1 MEVYVDNNAT
11 TKVDEDVLNAMLPYL
26 KESFANPSSL
36 YDSGKQT
43 RKAINA
49 ARSNVAKMLNA
60 EEKEIIFTASAT
72 ESNVTAIM
80 SAARNSN
87 GKKRIITSKLEH
99 ASILETM
106 NYLETQGFD
115 IVYLDV
121 DDKGRISTEDFKKAI
136 NGDTFLVAMML
147 ANNELGNIY
156 PIKEFCQIAHEN
168 NILFHCD
175 CTQAVGKIKVD
186 VKDLGVDTLSFS
198 GHKIHAPK
206 GVAVLYIKEGTPYT
220 PLIFGHQ
227 ENNRR
232 GGTENVPYIIGLGKA
247 AEKIVEDNFQ
257 SIEKVKEL
265 RDYFEEQIKT
275 KLEDVHIYGDVDNRI
290 PNTSNIAFLNAN
302 GNELAI
308 ILETS
313 NISLSNGSACN
324 TTEPKPSDVL
334 VACHANLKD
343 YFPIRVSFDSYNTK
357 EQVDYFINK
366 LVLNV
371 NMLRRK
377 NNGNSN

>member
-11 TKVDEDVLNAMLPYL
+11 TKVDEDVLNEMLPYL

-36 YDSGKQT
+36 YESGKQT
-43 RKAINA
+43 RNAINN
-49 ARSNVAKMLNA
+49 ARTNVAKLLNA
-60 EEKEIIFTASAT
+60 EDDEIIFTASAT

-80 SAARNSN
+80 SAARNKKK
-87 GKKRIITSKLEH
+87 KKRIITSKMEH

-106 NYLETQGFD
+106 NYLETIGFD
-115 IVYLDV
+115 IVYLEV
-121 DDKGRISTEDFKKAI
+121 DDKGRISSEDLKNAI
-136 NGDTFLVAMML
+136 NENTFLIAIMY

-156 PIKEFCQIAHEN
+156 PIKEFCQIAHEH

-186 VKDLGVDTLSFS
+186 VKDLGVDTVAFS

-206 GVAVLYIKEGTPYT
+206 GVAALYVKNGTPYT
-220 PLIFGHQ
+220 PLVFGHQ

-232 GGTENVPYIIGLGKA
+232 GGTENVPYIVGLGKA
-247 AEKIVEDNFQ
+247 ASKIVENNYQD
-257 SIEKVKEL
+257 IEKVREL
-265 RDYFEEQIKT
+265 RDYFEEQIKS
-275 KLEDVHIYGDVDNRI
+275 KIDGIHIYGDVEHRI
-290 PNTSNIAFLNAN
+290 PNTSNIAFQNAD

-308 ILETS
+308 ILEA
-313 NISLSNGSACN
+313 NNGSACN

-334 VACHANLKD
+334 VACHANLKE
-343 YFPIRVSFDSYNTK
+343 YFPIRVSFDGNNTK

-366 LVLNV
+366 LVMNV
-371 NMLRRK
+371 NMLRRRK
-377 NNGNSN
+377 

>member
-11 TKVDEDVLNAMLPYL
+11 TKVDEDVLNVMLPYL
-26 KESFANPSSL
+26 KESYANPSSL

-43 RKAINA
+43 RKAINE
-49 ARSNVAKMLNA
+49 ARCNIAKMLNA
-60 EEKEIIFTASAT
+60 KDKEIIFTASAT

-87 GKKRIITSKLEH
+87 GKKRIITSKMEH

-115 IVYLDV
+115 IIYLEV
-121 DDKGRISTEDFKKAI
+121 DDKGRINPEDLKKAI
-136 NGDTFLVAMML
+136 NDDTFLIAIML

-156 PIKEFCQIAHEN
+156 PIKEFCEIAHKH

-186 VKDLGVDTLSFS
+186 VKELGADTVSFS

-206 GVAVLYIKEGTPYT
+206 GVAILYVKENTPYT

-232 GGTENVPYIIGLGKA
+232 GGTENVPYIVGIGKA
-247 AEKIVEDNFQ
+247 AEKIIEDNFQ

-265 RDYFEEQIKT
+265 RDYFEEQIKS
-275 KLEDVHIYGDVDNRI
+275 KIDNIHIYGDIKNRI

-308 ILETS
+308 ILEAN
-313 NISLSNGSACN
+313 NINLSNGSACN

-334 VACHANLKD
+334 VACHANLKE
-343 YFPIRVSFDSYNTK
+343 YYPIRVSFDTNNTK

>member
-11 TKVDEDVLNAMLPYL
+11 TKVDEDVLNEMLPYL

-36 YDSGKQT
+36 YESGKQT
-43 RKAINA
+43 KKAINK
-49 ARSNVAKMLNA
+49 ARSNVAKLLNA
-60 EEKEIIFTASAT
+60 EDSEIIFTASAT

-87 GKKRIITSKLEH
+87 GKKRIITSKMEH

-106 NYLETQGFD
+106 NYLETRGFE
-115 IVYLDV
+115 IIYLEV
-121 DDKGRISTEDFKKAI
+121 DDKGRINIEDLKNAI
-136 NGDTFLVAMML
+136 NEDTFLITVML

-156 PIKEFCQIAHEN
+156 PIKEFCKIAHEH

-186 VKDLGVDTLSFS
+186 VKELGVDTVSFS

-206 GVAVLYIKEGTPYT
+206 GVGILYVKNGTPYT
-220 PLIFGHQ
+220 PLLFGHQ

-232 GGTENVPYIIGLGKA
+232 GGTENVPYIVGLGKA
-247 AEKIVEDNFQ
+247 VEKIVDDDLK

-265 RDYFEEQIKT
+265 RDYFEEQIKS
-275 KLEDVHIYGDVDNRI
+275 KLDGIHIYGDIENRI
-290 PNTSNIAFLNAN
+290 PNTSNIAFLNAD

-308 ILETS
+308 ILEAN
-313 NISLSNGSACN
+313 NINLSNGSACN
-324 TTEPKPSDVL
+324 TSEPKPSDVL
-334 VACHANLKD
+334 VACHANLKE
-343 YFPIRVSFDSYNTK
+343 YFPIRVSFDINNTK

-366 LVLNV
+366 LVSNV
-371 NMLRRK
+371 NMLRRNK
-377 NNGNSN
+377 

>member
-11 TKVDEDVLNAMLPYL
+11 TKVDEDVLNEMLPYL
-26 KESFANPSSL
+26 KENFANPSSL
-36 YDSGKQT
+36 YEKGKQT
-43 RKAINA
+43 RRAVNK
-49 ARSNVAKMLNA
+49 ARSSVAKLLNA
-60 EEKEIIFTASAT
+60 EEDEIIFTASAT

-87 GKKRIITSKLEH
+87 GKKRIITSKMEH
-99 ASILETM
+99 ASVLETM
-106 NYLETQGFD
+106 NYLETQGFE

-121 DDKGRISTEDFKKAI
+121 DEQGRISTEDLKNAI
-136 NGDTFLVAMML
+136 NDDTFLIAIMY

-156 PIKEFCQIAHEN
+156 PIKEFCDIAHEH

-186 VKDLGVDTLSFS
+186 VKELGVDTVSFS

-206 GVAVLYIKEGTPYT
+206 GVAVLYVKRNTPYT
-220 PLIFGHQ
+220 PLLFGHQ

-232 GGTENVPYIIGLGKA
+232 GGTENVPYIVGLGKA
-247 AEKIVEDNFQ
+247 AEKIIEDNYQ
-257 SIEKVKEL
+257 SSEKVKEL
-265 RDYFEEQIKT
+265 RDYFEEQIKS
-275 KLEDVHIYGDVDNRI
+275 KLDGVYIYGDIEHRI
-290 PNTSNIAFLNAN
+290 PNTSNIAFQNAD
-302 GNELAI
+302 GNQLAI

-334 VACHANLKD
+334 VACHANLKE
-343 YFPIRVSFDSYNTK
+343 YFPIRVSFDSNNTK

-371 NMLRRK
+371 NMLRRVR
-377 NNGNSN
+377 NGNSN

>member
-11 TKVDEDVLNAMLPYL
+11 TKVDEDVLNEMLPYL
-26 KESFANPSSL
+26 KDSFANPNSL
-36 YDSGKQT
+36 YESGKQT
-43 RKAINA
+43 RKAINN
-49 ARSNVAKMLNA
+49 ARTNVAKLLNA
-60 EEKEIIFTASAT
+60 EDDEIIFTASAT

-87 GKKRIITSKLEH
+87 GKKRIITSKMEH

-106 NYLETQGFD
+106 NYLGSIGFD

-121 DDKGRISTEDFKKAI
+121 DDKGRISSEDLKNAI
-136 NGDTFLVAMML
+136 NEDTFLIAIMY

-156 PIKEFCQIAHEN
+156 PIKEFCQIAHEH

-186 VKDLGVDTLSFS
+186 VKDLGVDTVAFS

-206 GVAVLYIKEGTPYT
+206 GVAALYVKNGTPYT

-227 ENNRR
+227 ENNKR
-232 GGTENVPYIIGLGKA
+232 GGTENVPYIVGLGKA
-247 AEKIVEDNFQ
+247 ASKIVENNFQ
-257 SIEKVKEL
+257 DIEKVKDL
-265 RDYFEEQIKT
+265 RDYFEEQIKS
-275 KLEDVHIYGDVDNRI
+275 KLDGIHIYGDVEHRI
-290 PNTSNIAFLNAN
+290 PNTSNIAFQNAD

-308 ILETS
+308 ILEAN
-313 NISLSNGSACN
+313 NINLSNGSACN

-334 VACHANLKD
+334 VACHANLKE
-343 YFPIRVSFDSYNTK
+343 YFPIRVSFDGNNTK

-366 LVLNV
+366 LVMNV
-371 NMLRRK
+371 NMLRRRK
-377 NNGNSN
+377 

>member
-11 TKVDEDVLNAMLPYL
+11 TKVDEDVLNEMLPYL

-36 YDSGKQT
+36 YESGKQT
-43 RKAINA
+43 RNAINN
-49 ARSNVAKMLNA
+49 ARTNVAKLLNA
-60 EEKEIIFTASAT
+60 EDDEIIFTASAT

-87 GKKRIITSKLEH
+87 GKKRIITSKMEH

-106 NYLETQGFD
+106 NYLESIGFD

-121 DDKGRISTEDFKKAI
+121 DDKGRISSEDLKNAI
-136 NGDTFLVAMML
+136 NEDTFLIAIMY

-156 PIKEFCQIAHEN
+156 PIKEFCQIAHEH

-186 VKDLGVDTLSFS
+186 VKDLGVDTVAFS

-206 GVAVLYIKEGTPYT
+206 GVAALYVKNGTPYT

-227 ENNRR
+227 ENNKR
-232 GGTENVPYIIGLGKA
+232 GGTENVPYIVGLGKA
-247 AEKIVEDNFQ
+247 ASKIVENNYQD
-257 SIEKVKEL
+257 IEKVREL
-265 RDYFEEQIKT
+265 RDYFEEQIKS
-275 KLEDVHIYGDVDNRI
+275 KIDGIHIYGDVEHRI
-290 PNTSNIAFLNAN
+290 PNTSNIAFQNAD

-308 ILETS
+308 ILEAN
-313 NISLSNGSACN
+313 NINLSNGSACN

-334 VACHANLKD
+334 VACHANLKE
-343 YFPIRVSFDSYNTK
+343 YFPIRVSFDGNNTK

-366 LVLNV
+366 LVMNV
-371 NMLRRK
+371 NMLRRRK
-377 NNGNSN
+377 

>member
-11 TKVDEDVLNAMLPYL
+11 TKVDEDVLNEMLPYL

-36 YDSGKQT
+36 YESGKQT
-43 RKAINA
+43 RNAINN
-49 ARSNVAKMLNA
+49 ARTNVAKLLNA
-60 EEKEIIFTASAT
+60 EDDEIIFTASAT

-80 SAARNSN
+80 SAARNSK
-87 GKKRIITSKLEH
+87 GKKRIITSKMEH

-106 NYLETQGFD
+106 NYLETIGFD
-115 IVYLDV
+115 IVYLEV
-121 DDKGRISTEDFKKAI
+121 DDKGRISSEDLKNAI
-136 NGDTFLVAMML
+136 NENTFLIAIMY

-156 PIKEFCQIAHEN
+156 PIKEFCQIAHEH

-186 VKDLGVDTLSFS
+186 VKDLGVDTVAFS

-206 GVAVLYIKEGTPYT
+206 GVAALYVKNGTPYT
-220 PLIFGHQ
+220 PLVFGHQ

-232 GGTENVPYIIGLGKA
+232 GGTENVPYIVGLGKA
-247 AEKIVEDNFQ
+247 ASKIVENNYQD
-257 SIEKVKEL
+257 IEKVREL
-265 RDYFEEQIKT
+265 RDYFEEQIKS
-275 KLEDVHIYGDVDNRI
+275 KIDGIHIYGDVEHRI
-290 PNTSNIAFLNAN
+290 PNTSNIAFQNAD

-308 ILETS
+308 ILEAN
-313 NISLSNGSACN
+313 NINLSNGSACN

-334 VACHANLKD
+334 VACHANLKE
-343 YFPIRVSFDSYNTK
+343 YFPIRVSFDGNNTK

-366 LVLNV
+366 LVMNV
-371 NMLRRK
+371 NMLRRRK
-377 NNGNSN
+377 

>member
-11 TKVDEDVLNAMLPYL
+11 TKVDEDVLNEMLPYL
-26 KESFANPSSL
+26 KEDFANPSSL
-36 YDSGKQT
+36 YEKGKQT
-43 RKAINA
+43 RAAVNK
-49 ARSNVAKMLNA
+49 ARSSVAKLLNA
-60 EEKEIIFTASAT
+60 EEDEIIFTASAT

-87 GKKRIITSKLEH
+87 GKKRIITSKMEH

-121 DDKGRISTEDFKKAI
+121 DEKGRISPEDLKKAI
-136 NGDTFLVAMML
+136 NDDTFLIAIMY

-156 PIKEFCQIAHEN
+156 PIKEFCDIAHEH

-186 VKDLGVDTLSFS
+186 VKELGVDTVSFS

-206 GVAVLYIKEGTPYT
+206 GVAVLYVKRNTPYT

-232 GGTENVPYIIGLGKA
+232 GGTENVPYIVGLGVA
-247 AEKIVEDNFQ
+247 ADKIVEDNYQ
-257 SIEKVKEL
+257 STEKVKEL
-265 RDYFEEQIKT
+265 RDYFEEQIKS
-275 KLEDVHIYGDVDNRI
+275 KLDGVHIYGDVENRI
-290 PNTSNIAFLNAN
+290 PNTSNIAFQNAD
-302 GNELAI
+302 GNQLAI

-334 VACHANLKD
+334 VACHANLKE
-343 YFPIRVSFDSYNTK
+343 YFPIRVSFDSNNTK

-371 NMLRRK
+371 NMLRRVR
-377 NNGNSN
+377 NGNSN

>member
-1 MEVYVDNNAT
+1 MEVYLDNNAT
-11 TKVDEDVLNAMLPYL
+11 TKVDEDVLNEMLPYL

-36 YDSGKQT
+36 YEAGQRT
-43 RKAINA
+43 RMAVNDARTTVAKLINA
-49 ARSNVAKMLNA
+49 DDS
-60 EEKEIIFTASAT
+60 EIIFTASAT

-87 GKKRIITSKLEH
+87 GKKRIITSKIEH

-115 IVYLDV
+115 IFYLDV
-121 DDKGRISTEDFKKAI
+121 DEDGKIKTEDLEKAI
-136 NGDTFLVAMML
+136 NDDTFLIAMMY

-156 PIKEFCQIAHEN
+156 PIKEYCNIAHKH

-186 VKDLGVDTLSFS
+186 VKDLGVDTISFS

-206 GVAVLYIKEGTPYT
+206 GVAVLYVKKDTPYT

-232 GGTENVPYIIGLGKA
+232 GGTENVPYIVGLGKA
-247 AEKIVEDNFQ
+247 AEKIMDDNFQ
-257 SIEKVKEL
+257 SMEKVKEL
-265 RDYFEEQIKT
+265 RDYFEEQIKS
-275 KLEDVHIYGDVDNRI
+275 KIEDIRIYGDINNRI
-290 PNTSNIAFLNAN
+290 PNTSNIAFKNAN
-302 GNELAI
+302 GNEIAI
-308 ILETS
+308 MLEIS

-334 VACHANLKD
+334 VACHANLKE
-343 YFPIRVSFDSYNTK
+343 YYPIRVSFDASNTK
-357 EQVDYFINK
+357 EQVDYFVNK
-366 LVLNV
+366 LVSLV
-371 NMLRRK
+371 SMLRRK
-377 NNGNSN
+377 NNVHSN

>member
-11 TKVDEDVLNAMLPYL
+11 TKVDEDVLNEMLPYL
-26 KESFANPSSL
+26 RDSFANPSSL
-36 YDSGKQT
+36 YESGKQT
-43 RKAINA
+43 RKAINN
-49 ARSNVAKMLNA
+49 ARTNVAKLLNA
-60 EEKEIIFTASAT
+60 EDDEIIFTASAT

-87 GKKRIITSKLEH
+87 GKKRIITSKMEH

-106 NYLETQGFD
+106 NYLESIGFD

-121 DDKGRISTEDFKKAI
+121 DDKGRISSEDLKNAI
-136 NGDTFLVAMML
+136 NEDTFLIAIMY

-156 PIKEFCQIAHEN
+156 PIKEFCQIAHEH

-186 VKDLGVDTLSFS
+186 VKDLGVDTVAFS

-206 GVAVLYIKEGTPYT
+206 GVAALYVKNGTPYT

-227 ENNRR
+227 ENNKR
-232 GGTENVPYIIGLGKA
+232 GGTENVPYIVGLGKA
-247 AEKIVEDNFQ
+247 ASKIVENNYQD
-257 SIEKVKEL
+257 IEKVKDL
-265 RDYFEEQIKT
+265 RDYFEEQIKS
-275 KLEDVHIYGDVDNRI
+275 KLDGIHIYGDVEHRI
-290 PNTSNIAFLNAN
+290 PNTSNIAFQNAD

-308 ILETS
+308 ILEAN
-313 NISLSNGSACN
+313 NINLSNGSACN

-334 VACHANLKD
+334 VACHANLKE
-343 YFPIRVSFDSYNTK
+343 YFPIRVSFDINNTK

-366 LVLNV
+366 LVMNV
-371 NMLRRK
+371 NMLRRRK
-377 NNGNSN
+377 

>member
-11 TKVDEDVLNAMLPYL
+11 TKVDEDVLNEMLPYL

-36 YDSGKQT
+36 YESGKQT
-43 RKAINA
+43 RNAINN
-49 ARSNVAKMLNA
+49 ARTNVAKLLNA
-60 EEKEIIFTASAT
+60 EDDEIIFTASAT

-80 SAARNSN
+80 SAARNSK
-87 GKKRIITSKLEH
+87 GKKRIITSKMEH

-106 NYLETQGFD
+106 NYLESIGFD

-121 DDKGRISTEDFKKAI
+121 DDKGRISSEDLKNAI
-136 NGDTFLVAMML
+136 NEDTFLIAIMY

-156 PIKEFCQIAHEN
+156 PIKEFCQIAHEY

-186 VKDLGVDTLSFS
+186 VKDLGVDTVAFS

-206 GVAVLYIKEGTPYT
+206 GVAALYVKNGTPYT

-227 ENNRR
+227 ENNKR
-232 GGTENVPYIIGLGKA
+232 GGTENVPYIVGLGKA
-247 AEKIVEDNFQ
+247 ASKIVENNYQD
-257 SIEKVKEL
+257 IEKVREL
-265 RDYFEEQIKT
+265 RDYFEEQIKS
-275 KLEDVHIYGDVDNRI
+275 KIDGIHIYGDVEHRI
-290 PNTSNIAFLNAN
+290 PNTSNIAFQNAD

-308 ILETS
+308 ILEAN
-313 NISLSNGSACN
+313 NINLSNGSACN

-334 VACHANLKD
+334 VACHANLKE
-343 YFPIRVSFDSYNTK
+343 YFPIRVSFDINNTK

-366 LVLNV
+366 LVMNV
-371 NMLRRK
+371 NMLRRRK
-377 NNGNSN
+377 

>member
-1 MEVYVDNNAT
+1 MEVYIDNNAT
-11 TKVDEDVLNAMLPYL
+11 TKVDEDVLNEMLPYL
-26 KESFANPSSL
+26 KDSFANPSSL
-36 YDSGKQT
+36 YESGKQT
-43 RKAINA
+43 RKAINN
-49 ARSNVAKMLNA
+49 ARTNVAKLLNA
-60 EEKEIIFTASAT
+60 EDDEIIFTASAT

-87 GKKRIITSKLEH
+87 GKKRIITSKMEH

-106 NYLETQGFD
+106 NYLESIGFD

-121 DDKGRISTEDFKKAI
+121 DDKGRISSEDLKNAI
-136 NGDTFLVAMML
+136 HENTFLIAIMY

-156 PIKEFCQIAHEN
+156 PIKEFCQIAHEH

-186 VKDLGVDTLSFS
+186 VKDLGVDTVAFS

-206 GVAVLYIKEGTPYT
+206 GVAALYVKNGTPYT
-220 PLIFGHQ
+220 PLVFGHQ

-232 GGTENVPYIIGLGKA
+232 GGTENVPYIVGLGKA
-247 AEKIVEDNFQ
+247 ASKIVENNYQD
-257 SIEKVKEL
+257 IEKVREL
-265 RDYFEEQIKT
+265 RDYFEEQIKS
-275 KLEDVHIYGDVDNRI
+275 KIDGIHIYGDVEHRI
-290 PNTSNIAFLNAN
+290 PNTSNIAFQNAD

-308 ILETS
+308 ILEAN
-313 NISLSNGSACN
+313 NINLSNGSACN

-334 VACHANLKD
+334 VACHANLKE
-343 YFPIRVSFDSYNTK
+343 YFPIRVSFDGNNTK

-366 LVLNV
+366 LVMNV
-371 NMLRRK
+371 NMLRRRK
-377 NNGNSN
+377 

>member
-11 TKVDEDVLNAMLPYL
+11 TKVDEDVLNEMLPYL
-26 KESFANPSSL
+26 RDSFANPSSL
-36 YDSGKQT
+36 YESGKHT
-43 RKAINA
+43 RKAINN
-49 ARSNVAKMLNA
+49 ARTNVAKLLNA
-60 EEKEIIFTASAT
+60 EDDEIIFTASAT

-87 GKKRIITSKLEH
+87 GKKRIITSKMEH

-106 NYLETQGFD
+106 NYLELIGFE

-121 DDKGRISTEDFKKAI
+121 DDKGRISSEDLKNAI
-136 NGDTFLVAMML
+136 NEDTFLIAIMY

-156 PIKEFCQIAHEN
+156 PIKEFCQIAHEH

-186 VKDLGVDTLSFS
+186 VKDLGVDTVAFS

-206 GVAVLYIKEGTPYT
+206 GVAALYVKNGTLYT

-227 ENNRR
+227 ENNKR
-232 GGTENVPYIIGLGKA
+232 GGTENVPYIVGLGKA
-247 AEKIVEDNFQ
+247 ASKIVENNYQD
-257 SIEKVKEL
+257 IEKVKDL
-265 RDYFEEQIKT
+265 RDYFEEQIKS
-275 KLEDVHIYGDVDNRI
+275 KLDGIHIYGDVEHRI
-290 PNTSNIAFLNAN
+290 PNTSNIAFQNAD

-308 ILETS
+308 ILEAN
-313 NISLSNGSACN
+313 NINLSNGSACN

-334 VACHANLKD
+334 VACHANLKE
-343 YFPIRVSFDSYNTK
+343 YFPIRVSFDINNTK
-357 EQVDYFINK
+357 EQVDYFVNK
-366 LVLNV
+366 LVMNV
-371 NMLRRK
+371 NMLRRRK
-377 NNGNSN
+377 

>member
-11 TKVDEDVLNAMLPYL
+11 TKVDEDVLNEMLPYL

-36 YDSGKQT
+36 YESGKQT
-43 RKAINA
+43 RNAINN
-49 ARSNVAKMLNA
+49 ARTNVAKLLNA
-60 EEKEIIFTASAT
+60 EDDEIIFTASAT

-87 GKKRIITSKLEH
+87 GKKRIITSKMEH

-106 NYLETQGFD
+106 NYLETIGFD

-121 DDKGRISTEDFKKAI
+121 DDKGRISSEDLKNAI
-136 NGDTFLVAMML
+136 NEDTFLIAIMY

-156 PIKEFCQIAHEN
+156 PIKEFCQIAHEHN
-168 NILFHCD
+168 VLFHCD

-186 VKDLGVDTLSFS
+186 VKDLGVDTVAFS

-206 GVAVLYIKEGTPYT
+206 GVAALYVKNGTPYT

-232 GGTENVPYIIGLGKA
+232 GGTENVPYIVGLGKA
-247 AEKIVEDNFQ
+247 ASKIVENNYQD
-257 SIEKVKEL
+257 IEKVREL
-265 RDYFEEQIKT
+265 RDYFEEQIKS
-275 KLEDVHIYGDVDNRI
+275 KIDGIHIYGDVEHRI
-290 PNTSNIAFLNAN
+290 PNTSNIAFQNAD

-308 ILETS
+308 ILEAN
-313 NISLSNGSACN
+313 NINLSNGSACN

-334 VACHANLKD
+334 VACHANLKE
-343 YFPIRVSFDSYNTK
+343 YFPIRVSFDGNNTK

-366 LVLNV
+366 LVMNV
-371 NMLRRK
+371 NMLRRRK
-377 NNGNSN
+377 

>member
-11 TKVDEDVLNAMLPYL
+11 TKVDEDVLNEMLPYL

-36 YDSGKQT
+36 YESGKQT
-43 RKAINA
+43 RNAINN
-49 ARSNVAKMLNA
+49 ARTNVAKLLNA
-60 EEKEIIFTASAT
+60 EDDEIIFTASAT

-87 GKKRIITSKLEH
+87 GKKRIITSKMEH

-106 NYLETQGFD
+106 NYLESIGFD

-121 DDKGRISTEDFKKAI
+121 DDKGRISSEDLKNAI
-136 NGDTFLVAMML
+136 NEDTFLIAIMY

-156 PIKEFCQIAHEN
+156 PIKEFCQIAHEH

-186 VKDLGVDTLSFS
+186 VKDLGVDTVAFS

-206 GVAVLYIKEGTPYT
+206 GVAALYVKNGTPYT

-227 ENNRR
+227 ENNKR
-232 GGTENVPYIIGLGKA
+232 GGTENVPYIVGLGKA
-247 AEKIVEDNFQ
+247 ASKIVENNYQD
-257 SIEKVKEL
+257 IEKVREL
-265 RDYFEEQIKT
+265 RDYFEEQIKS
-275 KLEDVHIYGDVDNRI
+275 KIDGIHIYGDVEHRI
-290 PNTSNIAFLNAN
+290 PNTSNIAFQNAD

-308 ILETS
+308 ILEAN
-313 NISLSNGSACN
+313 NINLSNGSACN

-334 VACHANLKD
+334 VACHANLKE
-343 YFPIRVSFDSYNTK
+343 YFPIRVSFDINNTK

-366 LVLNV
+366 LVMNV
-371 NMLRRK
+371 NMLRRRK
-377 NNGNSN
+377 

>member
-11 TKVDEDVLNAMLPYL
+11 TKVDEDVLNEMLPYL

-36 YDSGKQT
+36 YESGKQT
-43 RKAINA
+43 RNAINN
-49 ARSNVAKMLNA
+49 ARTNVAKLLNA
-60 EEKEIIFTASAT
+60 EDDEIIFTASAT

-80 SAARNSN
+80 SAARNSK
-87 GKKRIITSKLEH
+87 GKKRIITSKMEH

-106 NYLETQGFD
+106 NYLETIGFD
-115 IVYLDV
+115 IVYLEV
-121 DDKGRISTEDFKKAI
+121 DDKGRISSEDLKNAI
-136 NGDTFLVAMML
+136 NENTFLIAIMY

-156 PIKEFCQIAHEN
+156 PIKEFCQIAHEH

-186 VKDLGVDTLSFS
+186 VKDLGVDTVAFS

-206 GVAVLYIKEGTPYT
+206 GVAALYVKNGTPYT
-220 PLIFGHQ
+220 PLVFGHQ

-232 GGTENVPYIIGLGKA
+232 GGTENVPYI
-247 AEKIVEDNFQ
+247 V
-257 SIEKVKEL
+257 
-265 RDYFEEQIKT
+265 FEEQIKS
-275 KLEDVHIYGDVDNRI
+275 KIDGIHIYGDVEHRI
-290 PNTSNIAFLNAN
+290 PNTSNIAFQNAD

-308 ILETS
+308 ILEAN
-313 NISLSNGSACN
+313 NINLSNGSACN

-334 VACHANLKD
+334 VACHANLKE
-343 YFPIRVSFDSYNTK
+343 YFPIRVSFDGNNTK

-366 LVLNV
+366 LVMNV
-371 NMLRRK
+371 NMLRRRK
-377 NNGNSN
+377 

>member
-11 TKVDEDVLNAMLPYL
+11 TKVDEDVLNEMIPYL

-36 YDSGKQT
+36 YESGKQT
-43 RKAINA
+43 RKAINN
-49 ARSNVAKMLNA
+49 ARTNVAKLLNA
-60 EEKEIIFTASAT
+60 EDDEIIFTASAT

-87 GKKRIITSKLEH
+87 GKKRIITSKMEH

-106 NYLETQGFD
+106 NYLESIGFD

-121 DDKGRISTEDFKKAI
+121 DDKGRISSEDLKNAI
-136 NGDTFLVAMML
+136 NEDTFLIAIMY

-156 PIKEFCQIAHEN
+156 PIKEFCQIAHEH

-186 VKDLGVDTLSFS
+186 VKDLGVDTVAFS

-206 GVAVLYIKEGTPYT
+206 GVAALYVKNGTPYT

-227 ENNRR
+227 ENNKR
-232 GGTENVPYIIGLGKA
+232 GGTENVPYIVGLGKA
-247 AEKIVEDNFQ
+247 ASKIVENNYQD
-257 SIEKVKEL
+257 IEKVREL
-265 RDYFEEQIKT
+265 RDYFEEQIKS
-275 KLEDVHIYGDVDNRI
+275 KIDGIHIYGDVEHRI
-290 PNTSNIAFLNAN
+290 PNTSNIAFQNAD

-308 ILETS
+308 ILEAN
-313 NISLSNGSACN
+313 NINLSNGSACN

-334 VACHANLKD
+334 VACHANLKE
-343 YFPIRVSFDSYNTK
+343 YFPIRVSFDINNTK
-357 EQVDYFINK
+357 EQVDYFVNK
-366 LVLNV
+366 LVMNV
-371 NMLRRK
+371 NMLRRRK
-377 NNGNSN
+377 